1 MDADK
6 QLYFLRNLS
15 LMIEQVKDSDDQE
28 LRDLQFQ
35 LIQQMIDYQI
45 AILILQEDHI

>member
-15 LMIEQVKDSDDQE
+15 LMIEQVKDSDDPE

-45 AILILQEDHI
+45 AILVLQEDHI